1 MRTATFNI
9 CILQPSGYEHS
20 LAFIEAAQNVYYT
33 LGRGGHEVSFR
44 KNRIASD
51 AINVVF
57 GAHLIEPCKMDVA
70 LRANS
75 IVFNTEQLQSDSS
88 FVGDRYRELLR
99 SHYVWDYSAANATH
113 SDVGT
118 SLFNFTYVP
127 ELDRIP
133 KTPSPQFDVV
143 FYGSVNDRRREILS
157 ALEARGLRVK
167 LVTGLYGADR
177 DRFIGDAR
185 CVLNTHYYESRVLQQ
200 IRCFYPLSSGIP
212 VISED
217 FADVDAP
224 GFYREAILTPG
235 DEDFADYV
243 ARLLGDEARFRAES
257 ERTAAAFRASLDHGS
272 LEQCFDETLSAVDAG
287 QVARAVP
294 EPRRINLGSGKDYR
308 PDWINIDIDE
318 RLLPDHVCDLSG
330 KLTFPLQL
338 DGGVSAPRVLEAGSI
353 DTIMANDVLEHV
365 PNLQGLMKNMLD
377 LLREGGEF
385 HITVPYDLSLGA
397 WQDPTHIRGFNEN
410 SWLYYTDWAWYLG
423 WSDYC
428 FDRITLQYHLSDQG
442 MADLSAGKPL
452 EEVIRVPRHVD
463 SMYVVLRKRAM
474 TPEQRQKVL
483 FYRADWLAYP

>member
-1 MRTATFNI
+1 MRTAAFNL
-9 CILQPSGYEHS
+9 CILQPAGYEHS
-20 LAFIEAAQNVYYT
+20 LAFLEAAQNVYYT
-33 LGRGGHEVSFR
+33 LTRHGYEVTFR

-51 AINVVF
+51 GLNVVF
-57 GAHLIEPCKMDVA
+57 GAHLIGPCQMDVE
-70 LRANS
+70 LGANA
-75 IVFNTEQLQSDSS
+75 IVFNTEQMLSDSS
-88 FVGDRYRELLR
+88 FVGEAYRDLLR

-133 KTPSPQFDVV
+133 KAPSPRFDAV
-143 FYGSVNDRRREILS
+143 FYGSINDRRREIFA
-157 ALEARGLRVK
+157 ALEARGLRVN

-177 DRFIGDAR
+177 DRLIGDAR

-200 IRCFYPLSSGIP
+200 IRCFYPLTSGIP
-212 VISED
+212 VISEN
-217 FADVDAP
+217 FAAEDAP
-224 GFYREAILTPG
+224 AFYREAILTPG
-235 DEDFADYV
+235 DEAFADYV
-243 ARLLGDEARFRAES
+243 AGLLGDEAGFRAES
-257 ERTAAAFRASLDHGS
+257 ERTAAAFRDSLDHAS
-272 LEQCFDETLSAVDAG
+272 LAQCFDETLSAVDG
-287 QVARAVP
+287 GRVSRSVP

-308 PDWINIDIDE
+308 PGWINIDIDE
-318 RLLPDHVCDLSG
+318 RLLPDHVCDLSR
-330 KLTFPLQL
+330 KHAFPLEL
-338 DGGVSAPRVLEAGSI
+338 DGGVSRPRVLEAGSI
-353 DTIMANDVLEHV
+353 DMVMANDVLEHV
-365 PNLQGLMKNMLD
+365 PDLQGLMKTVLD

-428 FDRITLQYHLSDQG
+428 FDRTTLQYHLSDRG
-442 MADLSAGKPL
+442 MAELSAGKPL